1 MLECESVSRI
11 LLNRKGVYKPLYF
24 IVVTCYTGLWENVH
38 VHSQNFQQKYCWI
51 NAEKETICSRKDQLL
66 YMFFSKLGL
75 VAIEHVQWEDVL
87 IFIQFSKIF
96 CWTQTWFLTVFIIYN
111 VWLWNFKSLS
121 NITAK
126 SSCSVSACKVFL
138 HNSINSLVMSLSI
151 IK

>member
-1 MLECESVSRI
+1 MLECESASRI

-51 NAEKETICSRKDQLL
+51 NAEKGTICSRKGQLL
-66 YMFFSKLGL
+66 HMFFSKLGL

-96 CWTQTWFLTVFIIYN
+96 CWTQTWFLTVFIISN